1 MDFPDKDVAMGWLG
15 RTVVD
20 RDGTEIGACTGVF
33 LDDGT
38 QLTEWVCSEVDGVA
52 VFIPAVGATES
63 TGNVQV
69 AVSRSDVTSAPA
81 VGDAQHISA
90 EEEAALYRHYGIP
103 HSREASPT
111 LLPTGDVEQPTEAAT
126 ADTASDAG
134 SDDAADAAPDT
145 PPDAAARIAGD
156 AAADTA
162 TGPVPATEPAQPMP
176 AVGEAAVP
184 RTQLASDAGQDRS
197 GDRVDSTGG
206 RRRIG
211 LAAAGLAAVGSALGV
226 AMRVR
231 QLRRRRPPTRRERLA
246 ARRRAATAALS
257 AGTGQVARQVARHRL
272 PVGAVAGGVPA
283 AAALAAAM
291 RRRRSREEPHD

>member
-69 AVSRSDVTSAPA
+69 AVSRSDVASAPA

-111 LLPTGDVEQPTEAAT
+111 LLPTGDVEQPTEAA
-126 ADTASDAG
+126 
-134 SDDAADAAPDT
+134 AADAAA
-145 PPDAAARIAGD
+145 DA
-156 AAADTA
+156 A
-162 TGPVPATEPAQPMP
+162 TGPVPAAEAAEPMP
-176 AVGEAAVP
+176 AAAVGEAAAP
-184 RTQLASDAGQDRS
+184 RTQPASDAGQDRS

-226 AMRVR
+226 AVRVR
-231 QLRRRRPPTRRERLA
+231 QLRRRRPLTRRERLA
-246 ARRRAATAALS
+246 ARRRAATAALG
-257 AGTGQVARQVARHRL
+257 ARTGQVARQVVRRRL

>member
-69 AVSRSDVTSAPA
+69 AVSRSDVASAPA

-111 LLPTGDVEQPTEAAT
+111 LLPTGDVEQPTEAA
-126 ADTASDAG
+126 
-134 SDDAADAAPDT
+134 AADAAA
-145 PPDAAARIAGD
+145 DA
-156 AAADTA
+156 A
-162 TGPVPATEPAQPMP
+162 TGPVPAAEAAEPMP
-176 AVGEAAVP
+176 AAAVGEAAAP
-184 RTQLASDAGQDRS
+184 RTQPASDAGQDRS
-197 GDRVDSTGG
+197 GDRVASTGG

-226 AMRVR
+226 AARVR
-231 QLRRRRPPTRRERLA
+231 QLRRRRPLTRRERLA
-246 ARRRAATAALS
+246 ARRRAATAALG
-257 AGTGQVARQVARHRL
+257 ARTGQVARQVVRRRL